1 MALTGPLGKRT
12 RFLHNPRTTKFPRKQ
27 LTSCVLP
34 AGVLVLAGKLGNCNI
49 PRQSVSDPLLLKKLL
64 SRPSSG
70 VVPSSIGGADFEDEA
85 IRR

>member
-1 MALTGPLGKRT
+1 MAEPHVTG
-12 RFLHNPRTTKFPRKQ
+12 FLRPRAAMYTT
-27 LTSCVLP
+27 